1 MRGRDELTIEWLH
14 GFIVFYNY
22 VRSHM
27 SLGKEPIPAFRGEE
41 WQKMLMLVLKAWGV
55 W

>member
-1 MRGRDELTIEWLH
+1 
-14 GFIVFYNY
+14 
-22 VRSHM
+22 M
-27 SLGKEPIPAFRGEE
+27 SLGREPIPAFRGEE